1 MRSGA
6 DFIWQASVHND
17 EMRGSADL
25 LERIEEPSALG
36 LELHPDRV
44 QALQPS
50 QTDLSGALVHQIDH
64 DIKAD

>member
-6 DFIWQASVHND
+6 DYIWQASMHND

-36 LELHPDRV
+36 DWSYIPIECKLYSQFTSFWLVLARDR
-44 QALQPS
+44 QIA
-50 QTDLSGALVHQIDH
+50 TSG
-64 DIKAD
+64 